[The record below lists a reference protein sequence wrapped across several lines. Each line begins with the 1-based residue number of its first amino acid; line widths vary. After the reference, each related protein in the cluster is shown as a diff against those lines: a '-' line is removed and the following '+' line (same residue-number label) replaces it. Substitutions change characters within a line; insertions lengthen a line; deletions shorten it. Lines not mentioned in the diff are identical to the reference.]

1 MSKRIAI
8 SGTLLATVAFFPTA
22 FAANPLDRML
32 GNSEYFDPAP
42 YSEQDLDEEKQ
53 FAPES
58 EGDADLGEQF
68 ILKRYSDRV
77 PVRFKLE
84 TGAFWSDN
92 IASSSFAEADDWYWA
107 TRAEVSWRPKLGNN
121 LFFDSYIQHDI
132 YRYDVSGLDFDSTEI
147 GLGIVKI
154 FPDLGDLVTFARYE
168 YEHIDAEAF
177 FGGDTSSHYH
187 RIHIGA
193 HRNFLSTAK
202 HTAYIAADA
211 NFDLDADPGFTERHE
226 YAAHLGYS
234 WHPTDKLTAT
244 AFYRFAWLDYQN
256 VSREDEFQTLGVE
269 LAYTISE
276 SIELKTS
283 LVYGENDSDT
293 PFGFNDYETLQAG
306 IVANLVM
313 KW

>member
-8 SGTLLATVAFFPTA
+8 SCTLLASVAFLPAA
-22 FAANPLDRML
+22 FAASPIDRLL
-32 GNSEYFDPAP
+32 GNSEYFDPSP

-68 ILKRYSDRV
+68 ILKRYSGRS
-77 PVRFKLE
+77 PIRFKLQ

-92 IASSSFAEADDWYWA
+92 VASSSFAEADDWYWS
-107 TRAEVSWRPKLGNN
+107 TRATVSWRPKIGSN
-121 LFFDSYIQHDI
+121 LFFDSYIKHDF
-132 YRYDVSGLDFDSTEI
+132 YRYDAKGLDFDSTEI
-147 GLGIVKI
+147 GLGVVKI
-154 FPDLGDLVTFARYE
+154 FPEFGELVTFARYE

-177 FGGDTSSHYH
+177 FGGDTSNHYH

-193 HRNFLSTAK
+193 HKNFLNKAK

-211 NFDLDADPGFTERHE
+211 NFDLDTDPPSSERHE

-256 VSREDEFQTLGVE
+256 VSREDEFQTTGVE
-269 LAYTISE
+269 LSYTFSE
-276 SIELKTS
+276 AVELKTS
-283 LVYGENDSDT
+283 LVYGKNESDSS
-293 PFGFNDYETLQAG
+293 FGANDYETLQAG
-306 IVANLVM
+306 IIANLVI